1 MLDNQS
7 ENTYNV
13 IVNNSFEVYKPLTRG
28 CSPIQISYKDSYLK
42 FKRSKGNN
50 YDVSIY
56 VVGG

>member
-13 IVNNSFEVYKPLTRG
+13 IVNNSFEVYKPLTGG
-28 CSPIQISYKDSYLK
+28 CIPIQISFKDSYLK
-42 FKRSKGNN
+42 FIRSEGNN

-56 VVGG
+56 AVGG